1 MKNRESIASL
11 AQKEVFSFDDLCEL
25 VRVLRSEDG
34 CSWDREQN
42 HHTVRSSL
50 IEETYEVVEAID
62 SEDMILMREELGDLL
77 FQVLFHAQMEAEAG
91 SFSMDDVI
99 GDICKKMIHRHPH
112 VFATQMN
119 PSPEQVLT
127 NWEAIKIQE
136 KKRDSLSKRLRAI
149 PPMLPALMRA
159 SKVQRKVE
167 SIEAL
172 SKEKLCQQ
180 LQDHIS
186 ALSQS
191 EVTEEAMGELLMK
204 VTSLALVND
213 IDAECALSHA
223 TNRYIEQVEQAEK
236 AFH

>member
-1 MKNRESIASL
+1 
-11 AQKEVFSFDDLCEL
+11 
-25 VRVLRSEDG
+25 
-34 CSWDREQN
+34 
-42 HHTVRSSL
+42 
-50 IEETYEVVEAID
+50 
-62 SEDMILMREELGDLL
+62 MREELGDLL